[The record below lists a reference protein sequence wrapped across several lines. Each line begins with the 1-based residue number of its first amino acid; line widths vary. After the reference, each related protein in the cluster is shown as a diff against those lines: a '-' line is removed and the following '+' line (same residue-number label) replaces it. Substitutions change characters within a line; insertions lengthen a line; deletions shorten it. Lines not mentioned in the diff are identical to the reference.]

1 MIERQLSLSSTKFST
16 CRGLLFALVA
26 DKLDLFSAERRLEKE
41 KCSFYCVLYNKSMY
55 VMGLKD
61 SNPSRQLSP
70 TVHLPFYFNF
80 WSLDLS
86 LLHACFRGVLNYAM
100 LLGKMKIISREEPFD
115 HAITFLEVIGLYC
128 FVFFLWRRTPLFRLE
143 LFASTVCWVL
153 ITNIIFW
160 PAFLVRLP

>member
-1 MIERQLSLSSTKFST
+1 MIERQLS
-16 CRGLLFALVA
+16 RGLLFALVA

-41 KCSFYCVLYNKSMY
+41 KCSFYCALYNKSMY

-80 WSLDLS
+80 RSLDLS
-86 LLHACFRGVLNYAM
+86 LLHACFRGVLNFAM

-115 HAITFLEVIGLYC
+115 RAITFLEVIGLYG
-128 FVFFLWRRTPLFRLE
+128 FGY
-143 LFASTVCWVL
+143 
-153 ITNIIFW
+153 
-160 PAFLVRLP
+160 

>member
-1 MIERQLSLSSTKFST
+1 MKRFTEVPLRRWCAELCRTRSLIKDDRTPT
-16 CRGLLFALVA
+16 GRGLLSALVA

-80 WSLDLS
+80 RPLGLS
-86 LLHACFRGVLNYAM
+86 LLHMCFRGVLNYAM
-100 LLGKMKIISREEPFD
+100 LLGKMEIISRVEPFD
-115 HAITFLEVIGLYC
+115 HVITFLEVIGLNG
-128 FVFFLWRRTPLFRLE
+128 FG
-143 LFASTVCWVL
+143 
-153 ITNIIFW
+153 
-160 PAFLVRLP
+160 